1 MFQMSK
7 EDAIQ
12 FLHEAKERLSQ
23 AKTKEETLAVLGDAG
38 SQVGYTPAFRALV
51 AGVAPEDSIR
61 WKQPVVA

>member
-23 AKTKEETLAVLGDAG
+23 AKTKEETLEVLRNAAG
-38 SQVGYTPAFRALV
+38 RLQASVSRARCWRR
-51 AGVAPEDSIR
+51 A
-61 WKQPVVA
+61 